1 MQKDIVCASGR
12 IDVHASA
19 KLLICRHKKTGQGP
33 VSFGRGCVGYLGWA
47 KQLRRL
53 TGLRALQVTQGFTHH
68 LLGQA
73 RALAALA
80 ADAEAFAHVAVAAAP
95 FVNGV
100 ADVAVGDTLA
110 EADIHG
116 LGFAA
121 GCD

>member
-19 KLLICRHKKTGQGP
+19 KLLICRHKKTEQGP
-33 VSFGRGCVGYLGWA
+33 VSFGRGCVRYLGWA

-53 TGLRALQVTQGFTHH
+53 TGLRALQVTQGFTHR
-68 LLGQA
+68 LLGQT